1 MFFIYLVNF
10 VSRGHYKYA
19 TWGNVGTRDKVDVNV
34 KTNADSKRVD
44 YHCWKIKAIVNSS
57 KKDSAFHKDSGPALF
72 NTAIILQVLL
82 SEISLMLTFIGPR
95 FVTHQKKNNSGIR
108 PHNHQNCIFAR

>member
-44 YHCWKIKAIVNSS
+44 YHC
-57 KKDSAFHKDSGPALF
+57 
-72 NTAIILQVLL
+72 
-82 SEISLMLTFIGPR
+82 
-95 FVTHQKKNNSGIR
+95 
-108 PHNHQNCIFAR
+108 